1 MSFPI
6 SRRHIGDGND
16 GKKWPGWTCGGRR
29 LEHDREGLHCFGV
42 REGEDREGRTGTQQ
56 STILRSS
63 FKFNHWWRVLNL
75 PCRLACETRSSRVH
89 YPWVEWSSSKI
100 GFEGCSGTA
109 SSCSIDPRP
118 PTRAGTAP
126 CGVTIEIPPECPT
139 RALPLKSPGTP
150 LPRRSGGEATR
161 LGPNFCQVGRTGLA
175 PPPCRGL
182 ASHVPRLTEGCVQR
196 EYTPRLIEDRRS
208 FGPGGLAKEERHPA
222 SICPSHS
229 SLVSLPPADGA
240 ARPSDSQGG
249 DAAAS
254 LRPTQLRPGGP
265 REEETRG
272 GGRSVVPSTS
282 DSCAHFST
290 HPHRPPGDGAAR
302 PPGSLCRHSRPVPV
316 PVLVVLPGPA
326 GGGGRTVAQVAPPP

>member
-1 MSFPI
+1 
-6 SRRHIGDGND
+6 
-16 GKKWPGWTCGGRR
+16 
-29 LEHDREGLHCFGV
+29 
-42 REGEDREGRTGTQQ
+42 
-56 STILRSS
+56 
-63 FKFNHWWRVLNL
+63 
-75 PCRLACETRSSRVH
+75 
-89 YPWVEWSSSKI
+89 
-100 GFEGCSGTA
+100 
-109 SSCSIDPRP
+109 
-118 PTRAGTAP
+118 
-126 CGVTIEIPPECPT
+126 
-139 RALPLKSPGTP
+139 
-150 LPRRSGGEATR
+150 
-161 LGPNFCQVGRTGLA
+161 
-175 PPPCRGL
+175 
-182 ASHVPRLTEGCVQR
+182 
-196 EYTPRLIEDRRS
+196 LIEDRRS

-302 PPGSLCRHSRPVPV
+302 PPGSLCGVLRRRQERAYDITPAAAPSGSSLQAVHRPPPTAGRDHDVRPFAFRALDIKFYQKRTKSRLLQGIPHSRAHRQSRRRPEDRRSSRGAVAKKRHSV
-316 PVLVVLPGPA
+316 
-326 GGGGRTVAQVAPPP
+326 